1 MNKMKH
7 WLFIGLLSLSL
18 LNLFSCS
25 EENAVA
31 YAEYLP
37 KIVVEGWIE
46 NGTTATVMLSSSASF
61 NHELDTT
68 YLLQQVIK
76 SAKVSVSNG
85 EQTELLTLG
94 TDNRYLPPYAYYGN
108 SIKGEIG
115 KTYTLKIEYDG
126 QVLSAETYIP
136 EPVALEDYW
145 FKKES
150 PSDKVGYIHIKFKN
164 TSELFYQVATR
175 VDEKETIFTPCLYG
189 NFSSEQFER
198 NESVSIQI
206 SKGPI
211 LYPEVKFE
219 TYFVVGDAVYLKFR
233 TQAKP
238 GYDFWTSWQNEVL
251 NAQNPI
257 FPANTN
263 LKSNIKGGIGVW
275 CGYGTSNYLI
285 KIDRIS
291 LY

>member
-1 MNKMKH
+1 MKH
-7 WLFIGLLSLSL
+7 WLFIGLFSLSL

-85 EQTELLTLG
+85 EQTELLILG
-94 TDNRYLPPYAYYGN
+94 TDNRYLPPYAYYGT
-108 SIKGEIG
+108 SIKGEVG
-115 KTYTLKIEYDG
+115 KTYTLRIEYDD
-126 QVLSAETYIP
+126 QVLTAETYIP

-145 FKKES
+145 MVKD
-150 PSDKVGYIHIKFKN
+150 PLADDVGHIHIKFKN
-164 TSELFYQVATR
+164 TSDLFYQVATR
-175 VDEKETIFTPCLYG
+175 VEFIETVFTPCLYG
-189 NFSSEQFER
+189 NFSSEQFEK

-206 SKGPI
+206 NKGPI
-211 LYPEVKFE
+211 LYPKVQFE
-219 TYFVVGDAVYLKFR
+219 TYFTVWDIVHLKFR
-233 TQAKP
+233 TQAKS

-257 FPANTN
+257 FPASTN

-275 CGYGTSNYLI
+275 CGYGTSNYQI
-285 KIDRIS
+285 ENYWIEKKE
-291 LY
+291 